1 MVKSTAMPL
10 PLVQETG
17 GVYTLCEEGKHF
29 LECLSEDIPLAV
41 VVVAGRYRTGKSFLL
56 NRGLLPDAVAKKG
69 FMTGNS
75 IHSCTRGVWIYPTPL
90 STHDNRCYVVLD
102 TEGTASLEAKAEHD
116 ARLIGI
122 ALSLASVFIFNSSGA
137 LDETS
142 LSDLATLTSVAQGI
156 TAESHSMW
164 QPPELIW
171 VLRDFALQLQGDEGE
186 DITPKDYL
194 ERALSEERYG
204 KGGVRA
210 TLKHFFQKRTLHTM
224 VRPCTDEAQL
234 QNLNGLSSSFLRP
247 EFKNQLVGFREI
259 VKLAATRP
267 KEIGGI
273 SLNGPALAKLVA
285 AAIASVNDGKAPSI
299 QTTFDFLQERR
310 AKEFEE
316 ETLAELQREAFLA
329 KETLP
334 VADPLTKLH
343 LPTKPSFMHHLP
355 ELWKSCEER
364 LLKRH
369 AVLVRELEDANM
381 EAQTKVTR
389 EAFAKATSGDVAF
402 SESMEALTTK
412 LGAEKAT
419 AVAPRLHEI
428 YLKTAED
435 QRRVAEEKVAETEKS
450 VSTLQ
455 IELQAVQKAH
465 AALQEE
471 MDEALVRT
479 AQAAGGMS
487 HEEYAQ
493 TLAETRC
500 EARNEMN
507 ALSEARDKLS
517 VELRGLLVSRESC
530 KMAEEARF
538 SRAEEESRALRSA
551 LVEAELHRDRL
562 AAEAAESVSGSEK
575 PQRSDL
581 EDIKA
586 DFEVIVRQC
595 EARAFGAC
603 DERDRAQKRC
613 EDAEFR
619 LAEERKRVGEEVE
632 MLKEQREAARRE
644 QEEVRR
650 KQTQD
655 LLQKRQQLAEAYSGI
670 VQDSQRA
677 REVSLS
683 SDRKL
688 MMMEVEKDS
697 LKRRVESLEIDS
709 QELSKTRRLYDD
721 VRFKHVSAE
730 ATVEASV
737 KVQEMQKSQLQRLE
751 TELREVRATAQL
763 RDLELTR
770 KTATLELQLQARGI
784 ALT

>member
-1 MVKSTAMPL
+1 MVKSTALPL

-156 TAESHSMW
+156 TAESDKW

-171 VLRDFALQLQGDEGE
+171 VLRDFALQLQGDDGE
-186 DITPKDYL
+186 DITPQDYL
-194 ERALSEERYG
+194 ERALSEEHYG

-234 QNLNGLSSSFLRP
+234 QNLNGLSSSFFRP
-247 EFKNQLVGFREI
+247 EFKKQLVGFREI

-310 AKEFEE
+310 AKEFED
-316 ETLAELQREAFLA
+316 ETLADLQRDAFLA

-334 VADPLTKLH
+334 TADPLMKLR
-343 LPTKPSFMHHLP
+343 LPMKPSFMHHLP

-369 AVLVRELEDANM
+369 AVLVRELEDANV

-389 EAFAKATSGDVAF
+389 EAFANATSGDVAF
-402 SESMEALTTK
+402 SESMEALTAK

-435 QRRVAEEKVAETEKS
+435 KRRVAEEKVADAEKLVATLHTELL
-450 VSTLQ
+450 T
-455 IELQAVQKAH
+455 VQKAH
-465 AALQEE
+465 AAMQEE

-479 AQAAGGMS
+479 AQAAGVMS

-493 TLAETRC
+493 TLAETRY
-500 EARNEMN
+500 EAQHEMN
-507 ALSEARDKLS
+507 ALSEARDALS
-517 VELRGLLVSRESC
+517 VELRRLLMSQESC

-538 SRAEEESRALRSA
+538 SRAEEDSRALRSA
-551 LVEAELHRDRL
+551 LIEAELHRDRL
-562 AAEAAESVSGSEK
+562 AAEAESVAGSEK

-603 DERDRAQKRC
+603 DDRDRAQKRC
-613 EDAEFR
+613 EDAEFL

-632 MLKEQREAARRE
+632 MLKGQREAARRE

-670 VQDSQRA
+670 MQDSQRA
-677 REVSLS
+677 REASLS

-697 LKRRVESLEIDS
+697 LKRRVESLENDS

-751 TELREVRATAQL
+751 TELREVRATAQQ
-763 RDLELTR
+763 RDLETTR